1 VGGAGG
7 RRDATQLRAGDL
19 GASGCDELLRQVRKK
34 LRRDHGFA
42 GGKGNTYG
50 VRCVWTEEK
59 PVFPWADGTCRATV
73 EPGTNLKLDC
83 ATGFG
88 TAVWVTGAFGLVA
101 AQEMVREL
109 AG

>member
-1 VGGAGG
+1 M
-7 RRDATQLRAGDL
+7 
-19 GASGCDELLRQVRKK
+19 
-34 LRRDHGFA
+34 
-42 GGKGNTYG
+42 
-50 VRCVWTEEK
+50 RCVWTEEK
-59 PVFPWADGTCRATV
+59 PVFPWADGTCRAEV

-109 AG
+109 AAESAQL

>member
-1 VGGAGG
+1 
-7 RRDATQLRAGDL
+7 
-19 GASGCDELLRQVRKK
+19 
-34 LRRDHGFA
+34 
-42 GGKGNTYG
+42 
-50 VRCVWTEEK
+50 
-59 PVFPWADGTCRATV
+59 VFPWADGTCRAEV

-109 AG
+109 AAASAQV